1 MNKLTTLC
9 YIEKDNK
16 YLMLHRIKKE
26 NDINHD
32 KWIGVG
38 GKFEWG
44 ESPEECMLR
53 EVWEETGYTLTSW
66 QYRGII
72 TFVLGEDIVEYMS
85 LFTADGFEGTP
96 IDCNEGVLEW
106 VEKDRIPELN
116 LWEGDRIFFRLLEE
130 QKEFFSLKLVYN
142 KQDILDQAVLDAKEL
157 EIVTLENAVY
167 MNMKNDQAF
176 LLDMQLNLYEHQSTW
191 NPNMPLRFLIYVTK
205 EYQMLIRNQTLYAS
219 TLVEL
224 PTPHF
229 VVFYNGE
236 EEREAESVLK
246 LSHSFC
252 QKADEP
258 ELELIVK
265 VLNINLDKKQ
275 RILETCCLLKEYMLL
290 VDKIRKYAAEYKDIN
305 RAAEQAVTECIEENI
320 LADFLRKNRT
330 EAIEVC
336 IFEYD
341 EKREKELIRK
351 AEYAEGKK
359 EGLKEGQKQGEE
371 RVFGIYRL
379 YRDKYTENQ
388 IAEQMKIDVDEVRN
402 ILEKFKE

>member
-1 MNKLTTLC
+1 
-9 YIEKDNK
+9 
-16 YLMLHRIKKE
+16 
-26 NDINHD
+26 
-32 KWIGVG
+32 
-38 GKFEWG
+38 
-44 ESPEECMLR
+44 
-53 EVWEETGYTLTSW
+53 
-66 QYRGII
+66 
-72 TFVLGEDIVEYMS
+72 
-85 LFTADGFEGTP
+85 
-96 IDCNEGVLEW
+96 
-106 VEKDRIPELN
+106 
-116 LWEGDRIFFRLLEE
+116 
-130 QKEFFSLKLVYN
+130 
-142 KQDILDQAVLDAKEL
+142 
-157 EIVTLENAVY
+157 
-167 MNMKNDQAF
+167 
-176 LLDMQLNLYEHQSTW
+176 
-191 NPNMPLRFLIYVTK
+191 MPLRFLIYVTK

-305 RAAEQAVTECIEENI
+305 RAAEQAEYKDINQAAEKAVTECIEENI